1 LIRNGPLPTNM
12 FKYLTPYQRDTIRCA
27 IEIYNELPTCICGSK
42 HVMPGNP
49 HLADHELLI
58 LFDAATILNE
68 WDVQLHVRRDGK
80 MTLDGIA

>member
-1 LIRNGPLPTNM
+1 
-12 FKYLTPYQRDTIRCA
+12 
-27 IEIYNELPTCICGSK
+27 
-42 HVMPGNP
+42 MPGNP